1 MPGTRVRHWIH
12 FIGSP
17 GMVTLYPA
25 VQLCIEEDDFC
36 SDVSPFYNKS
46 SNFLLKT
53 TKKYICFQLTFSH
66 PPGNTL

>member
-1 MPGTRVRHWIH
+1 
-12 FIGSP
+12 
-17 GMVTLYPA
+17 MVTLYPA

-36 SDVSPFYNKS
+36 SDVSPLYNKS